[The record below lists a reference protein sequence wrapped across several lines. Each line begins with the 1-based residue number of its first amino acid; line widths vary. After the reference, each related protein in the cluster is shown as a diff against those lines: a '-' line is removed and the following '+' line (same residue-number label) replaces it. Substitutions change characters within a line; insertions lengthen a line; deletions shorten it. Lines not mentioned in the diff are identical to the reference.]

1 MNMRTKACLLFP
13 LILLVACK
21 QATSAASPSQ
31 DSASAAEPGTAAEA
45 SLAPAPAQSGAAPSP
60 AVVTAEPDLAKSFQK
75 DMAYTDLRKKLL
87 AASWLPLRDPKCRDN
102 VGGEAEVCNYLPE
115 VESCS
120 ADGYCKMRFA
130 HRELGLRIQVGTYGP
145 YDQQNTVGSGLATKV
160 RFWGFRKLDTAAAA
174 ACPSRDFDQFLSK
187 FASDKSVAQTF
198 TAPVVKVVELLSDSD
213 GDRPQPVYVQ
223 AADYKGFNVRYANG
237 GFHYVDGEG
246 AVDSS
251 PLRLKVSKEGEDRR
265 LVRYGLNM
273 SEGNSYRFENTN
285 GCWVLSEDPE
295 APAP

>member
-1 MNMRTKACLLFP
+1 MNIRTQACLLFP
-13 LILLVACK
+13 LILLAACE
-21 QATSAASPSQ
+21 QATSAASPAK
-31 DSASAAEPGTAAEA
+31 DSAPAMVPAQVTPAAVGPI
-45 SLAPAPAQSGAAPSP
+45 QSGAAPSASVP
-60 AVVTAEPDLAKSFQK
+60 TAEPDIAKSFQK
-75 DMAYTDLRKKLL
+75 DMVYSDLRKKLL
-87 AASWLPLRDPKCRDN
+87 AESWLPLRDPKCWEN
-102 VGGEAEVCNYLPE
+102 VGGKAEVCNYLPE

-145 YDQQNTVGSGLATKV
+145 YNQENTVGSGSATSV
-160 RFWGFRKLDTAAAA
+160 RFWSFRKLDTPAAA

-187 FASDKSVAQTF
+187 FASDTSLARTF
-198 TAPVVKVVELLSDSD
+198 TAPVVKVVELLSDGE
-213 GDRPQPVYVQ
+213 GDRPRPVYMQ
-223 AADYKGFNVRYANG
+223 AADYSGFKVRYADG

-246 AVDSS
+246 AVDAS
-251 PLRLKVSKEGEDRR
+251 PLRLKVSKESQDKR

-285 GCWVLSEDPE
+285 GCWLLTEDPE